1 MPSPTHATPRLA
13 RSSAPGSKAHIE
25 TLISLLEDD
34 SPVVQAEVRG
44 EFSRL
49 GKTAYPALE
58 RAARSGPARRRA
70 RARQFLLSIARRRQ
84 VRRLIRYA
92 ARSKHDLETGLFLLD
107 RHANPAAD
115 TRAHR
120 RVLDIY
126 GNKLHKRIQVLTP
139 GEARVE
145 AFVQFMAEEMGFAGA
160 LDDYHHPSNIY
171 LSSAIERRT
180 GMPLTLCAIYSFAGR
195 RAGLQVGLL
204 PFPGHVLLAVHEA
217 GRLFILDPFGG
228 GKLVDK
234 QHCARYLAAHEVPY
248 SDEYLRDASDTHM
261 LLRHVSNLVH
271 SCKLRGRWRDARDL
285 AQVQTVLRLAEA

>member
-145 AFVQFMAEEMGFAGA
+145 AFVQFMAEEMGFRVIDATQSIEKQQQQMRQIVIDQIGA
-160 LDDYHHPSNIY
+160 SLENEILRS
-171 LSSAIERRT
+171 
-180 GMPLTLCAIYSFAGR
+180 PL
-195 RAGLQVGLL
+195 
-204 PFPGHVLLAVHEA
+204 E
-217 GRLFILDPFGG
+217 
-228 GKLVDK
+228 VD
-234 QHCARYLAAHEVPY
+234 RV
-248 SDEYLRDASDTHM
+248 R
-261 LLRHVSNLVH
+261 
-271 SCKLRGRWRDARDL
+271 
-285 AQVQTVLRLAEA
+285 